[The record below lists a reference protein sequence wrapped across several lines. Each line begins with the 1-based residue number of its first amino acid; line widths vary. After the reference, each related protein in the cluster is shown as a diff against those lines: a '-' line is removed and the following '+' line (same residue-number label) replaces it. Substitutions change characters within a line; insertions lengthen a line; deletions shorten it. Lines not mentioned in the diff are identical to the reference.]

1 VVSILRRVI
10 RKNKTLI
17 INILIIFN
25 RGILILNIFN
35 IESSGNT
42 AINELLNDII
52 FNRFNTNCN
61 FNIIF

>member
-1 VVSILRRVI
+1 VVRGNKIL
-10 RKNKTLI
+10 T

-25 RGILILNIFN
+25 REILVFGIFN

-42 AINELLNDII
+42 AINELLNGII
-52 FNRFNTNCN
+52 LNRSNINYN